1 MDKIFTF
8 RIDWSS
14 GNNFG
19 YVRYTAHT
27 KAEAL
32 SKFDAENEL
41 SGLDYEVVG
50 VGVVYDSDDAR
61 KFGYEYGV
69 PAEYLELEKSGKVG

>member
-19 YVRYTAHT
+19 YTRYTAHT

-32 SKFDAENEL
+32 SKFEAENEL
-41 SGLDYEVVG
+41 SRLDYKVVS
-50 VGVVYDSDDAR
+50 VGVVYDGDDAR
-61 KFGYEYGV
+61 KFGNKYGT
-69 PAEYLELEKSGKVG
+69 PAEYAERTARKC